1 MSYNKYTLTN
11 TFDFASEIRELQ
23 INSGDI
29 LVSYDVSSL
38 FTNVPLEETIQILAD
53 KAFTDNWFNKTH
65 QLNLSRMDLVDLLRA
80 STKDQLFQFN
90 GQLYEQTDGVAMG
103 SPLGPLLANVFMGS
117 IEETL
122 ELAGKM
128 PPFYKRYVD
137 DTLTIMP
144 DTKSAAN
151 FLQVLNNCHTSVK
164 FTMETE
170 VNGLLPFLGMQ
181 LLNRAPQIETK
192 VYIKP
197 TNTSLL
203 LHYQRHVDMR
213 YKRGLLR
220 IMLDRA
226 YRLSSCWS
234 YFSEE
239 CDRLKAVFIR
249 LKYPQQLINTT
260 VRSFVASKAEGAQP
274 IPAPRDSPTVRIVLP
289 FKDQASA
296 DLVHKQLK
304 DLSQKIDTV
313 IQPIFVGNKIQQE
326 LKIKERKPSI
336 VNQNCV
342 VYKYQCDLCDASY
355 VGFTLRHLH
364 QRVVEHKYQSSSIG
378 KHLLNEHRNVPKD
391 LDRNFSVLK
400 KCMNK
405 FDCLVYEMLLIRE
418 LTPSLNIQSDSIQA
432 KLFT

>member
-1 MSYNKYTLTN
+1 MDKSEYLRLLFEASINETTKFRVVDPERPKTRGRPPRHHHPLLQKEKELESIVRRILPKVIADSVRPTGSRLAHLYGLPKTHKEHLAMRPILSATQTYNYRLAKWLEEKLQPLSYNKYTITPL
-11 TFDFASEIRELQ
+11 
-23 INSGDI
+23 I
-29 LVSYDVSSL
+29 LRARFVNYRSTVAMFLCHTL
-38 FTNVPLEETIQILAD
+38 FPRYRTNVPLEETILAD

-90 GQLYEQTDGVAMG
+90 GQLYEQTNGVAMG

-151 FLQVLNNCHTSVK
+151 FLQFLNNCHTSVK
-164 FTMETE
+164 FNMETE
-170 VNGLLPFLGMQ
+170 VNGLLPFLGMH
-181 LLNRAPQIETK
+181 LLNRAAQIETK

-197 TNTSLL
+197 INTSLL
-203 LHYQRHVDMR
+203 LHYQSHVDMR

-220 IMLDRA
+220 TMLDRA

-239 CDRLKAVFIR
+239 CDRLKAVFTR

-260 VRSFVASKAEGAQP
+260 VRIFVASKVEGTQP
-274 IPAPRDSPTVRIVLP
+274 IPAPRDSPTVRIILP

-304 DLSQKIDTV
+304 KT
-313 IQPIFVGNKIQQE
+313 
-326 LKIKERKPSI
+326 
-336 VNQNCV
+336 
-342 VYKYQCDLCDASY
+342 
-355 VGFTLRHLH
+355 
-364 QRVVEHKYQSSSIG
+364 
-378 KHLLNEHRNVPKD
+378 
-391 LDRNFSVLK
+391 
-400 KCMNK
+400 
-405 FDCLVYEMLLIRE
+405 
-418 LTPSLNIQSDSIQA
+418 
-432 KLFT
+432 